1 MSVNDFKV
9 IFYEK
14 ADGTIPVRE
23 FLDGLNVKMEAKL
36 ARAIAILSE
45 KGNELREPTSKPL
58 SDGIF
63 ELRAQVGTDISRV
76 LYFFVVNRK
85 IVLTHGF
92 IKKTEKTPQSEID
105 KAKNYREDYLRRN
118 VDDGSN
124 VQ

>member
-1 MSVNDFKV
+1 MDNFNV
-9 IFYEK
+9 IFYKK
-14 ADGTIPVRE
+14 ADGTVPILE
-23 FLDGLNVKMEAKL
+23 FLEGLNVKMEAKV

-58 SDGIF
+58 NDGIF
-63 ELRAQVGTDISRV
+63 ELRAQVGNDISRV